1 MFLPFKNL
9 GLITVDEEHDQSY
22 KQDEGVIYN
31 ARDMAISRAKFENL
45 PINLISAVPS
55 VETYNN
61 IKLKKYE
68 YSRIL
73 NRYKDANLPDHEI
86 IDLKKYSLEK
96 QKWIKPKTIEK

>member
-1 MFLPFKNL
+1 
-9 GLITVDEEHDQSY
+9 
-22 KQDEGVIYN
+22 
-31 ARDMAISRAKFENL
+31 MAISRAKFENL

-86 IDLKKYSLEK
+86 IDLKKYGLKK
-96 QKWIKPKTIEK
+96 QKWISPKTIEK

>member
-73 NRYKDANLPDHEI
+73 NRYKDANLPDNFFI
-86 IDLKKYSLEK
+86 FFCYR
-96 QKWIKPKTIEK
+96 